1 MYVQFP
7 IYNFQCVLSSIENLK
22 GGYTDVVE
30 MNQVK
35 GSVTP
40 LGVGEELVDSCTLC
54 CKDVL
59 CHLTI

>member
-7 IYNFQCVLSSIENLK
+7 IYNFQCIFSSIENLK

-35 GSVTP
+35 GSVTGP
-40 LGVGEELVDSCTLC
+40 AGCWRRTCGFL
-54 CKDVL
+54 
-59 CHLTI
+59 